1 MFDERVQG
9 GFFIHLE
16 HVVEAGSVE
25 RAKLMRAQVGGYPV
39 SGTHRQA
46 GVGGKNSWLNE
57 VSSKTLTSGVCE
69 CI

>member
-9 GFFIHLE
+9 GFFFHLE

-25 RAKLMRAQVGGYPV
+25 RAKLMRAQVGGCSVP
-39 SGTHRQA
+39 GTHRQA
-46 GVGGKNSWLNE
+46 GVGGKNLWSNE
-57 VSSKTLTSGVCE
+57 VSSKTLISDFCE